1 VPACRCAA
9 AEIEAGQPCCSGPD
23 RDGFFCTS
31 RLSVGLTNALVYG
44 VAAYAIALDAKKRR
58 QLRGNP
64 A

>member
-1 VPACRCAA
+1 VLLRP
-9 AEIEAGQPCCSGPD
+9 GP
-23 RDGFFCTS
+23 GWLFCTS